1 MRWHVDDRWYRAFVM
16 EVFTNYC
23 KIKLVDYGTEEICF
37 FDNMRK
43 QLDFTEEPVMCVNMK
58 LDNVR
63 PGGDVW
69 SEEVLTFLH
78 QMVVDKD
85 VIFTISDT
93 LQSEVLL
100 LNRLYFNPIQSL
112 FF

>member
-23 KIKLVDYGTEEICF
+23 TIKLVDFGTEEMCF

-43 QLDFTEEPVMCVNMK
+43 QLDFTDIPIMCFNMK
-58 LDNVR
+58 LDNIR
-63 PGGDVW
+63 PGEDGW
-69 SEEVLTFLH
+69 TEEVLTYLH

-85 VIFTISDT
+85 VIVNITETQKSP
-93 LQSEVLL
+93 EVTYIIIIL
-100 LNRLYFNPIQSL
+100 
-112 FF
+112 